1 MLWRH
6 SLSACAAQAGGFNV
20 HCGPRIQPGEEEA
33 IDNLARHI
41 IRASFSQE
49 RVTYVPDESKVIY
62 QSKFAPRN
70 AQKDLAEKLLDAI
83 HYGICS
89 PQIQRRLLVEETV

>member
-1 MLWRH
+1 
-6 SLSACAAQAGGFNV
+6 
-20 HCGPRIQPGEEEA
+20 
-33 IDNLARHI
+33 
-41 IRASFSQE
+41 
-49 RVTYVPDESKVIY
+49 VTYVPDESKVIY